1 MTRVKKSF
9 LASLSSWKLS
19 LIAFFSSLVFIFL
32 MAILL
37 GILGNANEY
46 TNEVIFF
53 IFYNIF
59 IAFAC
64 FLICRKDPSSAW
76 YVPIICN
83 ILSIVLAIFLP
94 GFWEIEI
101 WIGVL
106 SGWILSL
113 AGALIGSVIG
123 FNKAQS

>member
-1 MTRVKKSF
+1 MTRVKKLY

-19 LIAFFSSLVFIFL
+19 LIAFFLSLVFIFL
-32 MAILL
+32 MAFLL
-37 GILGNANEY
+37 GTLGSSNEY
-46 TNEVIFF
+46 KNEVIFF

-83 ILSIVLAIFLP
+83 LLSIIIAILLP
-94 GFWEIEI
+94 GFWDSEL
-101 WIGVL
+101 WIGVI

-113 AGALIGSVIG
+113 SGAIIGSVAG
-123 FNKAQS
+123 FNKAQ